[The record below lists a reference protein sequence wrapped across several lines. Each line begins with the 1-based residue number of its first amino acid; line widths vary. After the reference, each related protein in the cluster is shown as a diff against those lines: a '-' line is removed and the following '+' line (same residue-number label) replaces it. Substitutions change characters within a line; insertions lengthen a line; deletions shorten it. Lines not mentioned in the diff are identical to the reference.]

1 MKRQGSYAGEGRTM
15 RGHKLGSSDI
25 LGWVFVLPYLCFF
38 AIVIVAPIAF
48 GVFVSLHHWNGAIG
62 DQGFAGVSQYR
73 SLFEDSTLNAQG
85 YWAALEHTVL
95 FVAISVPFLW
105 GIPTGLSFLI
115 YFCPGKQLF
124 RAVFFLPS
132 VLSASAI
139 SSVWLYLL
147 ATTGGPVNSI
157 LNASIPWLV
166 LQPEAWI
173 SIDVV
178 TIWWTIGI
186 GLIIMYAGIS
196 QVPTSTLEAA
206 AIDGARV
213 TRIFKSIVLPQLR
226 GPSAVVVFM
235 ATVASFNL
243 LAQPFL
249 MTHGGPGTSTFTVS
263 YWIYQVGYTF
273 FHMGQATAMAFLFGL
288 IIAGVGFIEYWLIAG
303 RRV

>member
-1 MKRQGSYAGEGRTM
+1 MSRRQGEFDGRRIVRT
-15 RGHKLGSSDI
+15 RKVGSSGI
-25 LGWVFVLPYLCFF
+25 HGWAFISPYLCFF
-38 AIVIVAPIAF
+38 ALVVIAPIVF
-48 GVFVSLHHWNGAIG
+48 GIYVSLHHWNGVIG
-62 DQGFAGVSQYR
+62 KQGFVGLSQYT
-73 SLFEDSTLNAQG
+73 SLFQDRTLDAKG
-85 YWAALEHTVL
+85 YWAAMEHTAL
-95 FVAISVPFLW
+95 FVGISVPFLW
-105 GIPTGLSFLI
+105 GIPTVLSVLIFL
-115 YFCPGKQLF
+115 CPAKQFF
-124 RAVFFLPS
+124 RAVFFVPS

-147 ATTGGPVNSI
+147 ATTGGPVNSL
-157 LNASIPWLV
+157 LNAAIPWLV

-186 GLIIMYAGIS
+186 GLIIMYAGLS
-196 QVPTSTLEAA
+196 QIPSSILEAA
-206 AIDGARV
+206 VIDGARV
-213 TRIFKSIVLPQLR
+213 TRVFRSIVLPQLR

-288 IIAGVGFIEYWLIAG
+288 IIAAIGFTEYWLIAG
-303 RRV
+303 RR